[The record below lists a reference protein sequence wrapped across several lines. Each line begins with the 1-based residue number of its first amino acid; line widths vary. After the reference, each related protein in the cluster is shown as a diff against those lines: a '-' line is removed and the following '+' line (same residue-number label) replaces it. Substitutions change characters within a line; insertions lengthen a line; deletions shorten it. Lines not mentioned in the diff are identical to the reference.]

1 MTDIREEFEAWH
13 LAKHG
18 YITRGNEDLG
28 EGAYGQG
35 QCSQRWETWQAS
47 RAALRVELPAGKP
60 WFVAV
65 TEEEELR
72 KQRGYGWNDCLDAVG
87 EILWKAGIEVAK

>member
-47 RAALRVELPAGKP
+47 RAALKVELPAERDETLGNSSVSEYQATKNKG
-60 WFVAV
+60 FNDCIERV
-65 TEEEELR
+65 TEAL
-72 KQRGYGWNDCLDAVG
+72 QQ
-87 EILWKAGIEVAK
+87 AGIEVKP

>member
-1 MTDIREEFEAWH
+1 MREEFEAWVT
-13 LAKHG
+13 AAMGG
-18 YITRGNEDLG
+18 YADLRKSNDPNF
-28 EGAYGQG
+28 AYDDADVDFAYQA
-35 QCSQRWETWQAS
+35 WQAS

>member
-1 MTDIREEFEAWH
+1 MPDIREEFEAWH

-35 QCSQRWETWQAS
+35 QCSQRWEVWQAS
-47 RAALRVELPAGKP
+47 RAALKVELPDNSARAGSDP
-60 WFVAV
+60 YQDGYYACR
-65 TEEEELR
+65 EEVEEAL
-72 KQRGYGWNDCLDAVG
+72 QQ
-87 EILWKAGIEVAK
+87 AGIEVKQQ

>member
-35 QCSQRWETWQAS
+35 QCSQRWEVWQAS
-47 RAALRVELPAGKP
+47 RAALVVELPPDLHAGDLLEDTP
-60 WFVAV
+60 VYNASMIEV
-65 TEEEELR
+65 
-72 KQRGYGWNDCLDAVG
+72 
-87 EILWKAGIEVAK
+87 ILLHAGIGVKR